1 MRAYVHELFSSL
13 QGEGTHVGE
22 WHVFLRFSGCPL
34 RCIYCDTV
42 QARTVRQTCVVHTSP
57 PSVLHN
63 PVGLDE
69 VLDAIEC
76 LWSTR
81 CEFVSLT
88 GGEPLLYPDFILALA
103 EHCPHPL
110 YLETS
115 GVPHS
120 SALRVAHAIDV
131 AACDIKL
138 REHGATSH
146 YEELVEQEI
155 ATIHALLESGVEVC
169 VKVVV
174 LERTDVD
181 TIEQAASLLEGLP
194 ITLVLQP
201 AAGTVMDMERVA
213 CMADAAAEHVE
224 HVRVVP
230 QLHTLLNI
238 R

>member
-1 MRAYVHELFSSL
+1 MRACVHELFCSI

-34 RCIYCDTV
+34 HCIYCDTV
-42 QARTVRQTCVVHTSP
+42 QARTVRPSCVVHTSP
-57 PSVLHN
+57 PFVLHN

-69 VLDAIEC
+69 VLDAIER

-103 EHCPHPL
+103 EHCSHPL

-115 GVPHS
+115 GVPHD
-120 SALRVAHAIDV
+120 SALRVAHVIDV

-138 REHGATSH
+138 REHGATPH
-146 YEELVEQEI
+146 YAELVEQEI
-155 ATIHALLESGVEVC
+155 ATIRALVKEGVEVC

-174 LERTDVD
+174 LEDTKVD
-181 TIEQAASLLEGLP
+181 TIERVASLLGGLP

-201 AAGTVMDMERVA
+201 AAGSAVNMEKLA
-213 CMADAAAEHVE
+213 WMADVAAVHVE
-224 HVRVVP
+224 PVRMVP